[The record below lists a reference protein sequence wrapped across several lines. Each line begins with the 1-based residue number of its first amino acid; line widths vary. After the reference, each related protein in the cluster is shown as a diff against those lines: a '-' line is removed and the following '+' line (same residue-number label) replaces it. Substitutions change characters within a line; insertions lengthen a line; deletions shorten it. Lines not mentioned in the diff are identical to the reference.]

1 MPHAQPHL
9 VKHACSIPATC
20 MLLSNCRGPH
30 SIIVIQIRLLDMTGS
45 FWDPH
50 LAVVAELLLLK
61 LAMTLKLELREGIR
75 QDVSYLPACWL
86 GLSIDI
92 YGIDL
97 RQQSKMH
104 QCDDALMPPTS
115 NLQTF
120 WDKMPAIAEKP
131 ATS

>member
-30 SIIVIQIRLLDMTGS
+30 SIMDIQIRLLDMTGS

-75 QDVSYLPACWL
+75 QDVSYFLHVGWA
-86 GLSIDI
+86 S
-92 YGIDL
+92 
-97 RQQSKMH
+97 
-104 QCDDALMPPTS
+104 ALTS
-115 NLQTF
+115 MARST
-120 WDKMPAIAEKP
+120 
-131 ATS
+131 ATEQNASV